1 MEAATPE
8 TTVTV
13 MITDDHL
20 VKVAVY
26 IAPDSSKGEIMTFKN
41 DILK

>member
-1 MEAATPE
+1 MMEECNAGNDRM
-8 TTVTV
+8 
-13 MITDDHL
+13 MITNVHL

-41 DILK
+41 NILG